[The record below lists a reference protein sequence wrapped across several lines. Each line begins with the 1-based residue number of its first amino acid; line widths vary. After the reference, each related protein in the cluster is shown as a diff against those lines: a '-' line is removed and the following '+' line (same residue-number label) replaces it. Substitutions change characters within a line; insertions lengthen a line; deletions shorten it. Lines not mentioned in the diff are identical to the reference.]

1 MSRLHSSGPSEA
13 RDRNQDLRPAPSLP
27 IPIPILIL
35 IVIGLLASAARPL
48 AAADPPSHPP
58 LADAGR
64 EASDYLIAAGD
75 VLQVFV
81 WKEPELSTEAT
92 VRLDGKI
99 SAPLLGDIAA
109 AGRTLPELAT
119 DVTARLKSFVEA
131 PQVTISLKD
140 ARSARVFVV
149 GQVNRAGEFPLGTRL
164 TFLQALALAGGF
176 GPYAK
181 QDRVL
186 IVRQTGEGP
195 RTLTVDY
202 KKLEAGSDMSL
213 NVVLRPGDTIVVP

>member
-1 MSRLHSSGPSEA
+1 MTRLRSPHTRGS
-13 RDRNQDLRPAPSLP
+13 RDRRGARWAARAILVVLLAGSGARFGWAQSPAP
-27 IPIPILIL
+27 
-35 IVIGLLASAARPL
+35 
-48 AAADPPSHPP
+48 ADPNLES
-58 LADAGR
+58 
-64 EASDYLIAAGD
+64 SDYLIAAGD
-75 VLQVFV
+75 LLQVFV
-81 WKEPELSTEAT
+81 WKEPELTSEAL

-99 SAPLLGDIAA
+99 SVPLLGDIAA
-109 AGRTLPELAT
+109 AGRTPPQLARELT
-119 DVTARLKSFVEA
+119 SRLTRFVEA
-131 PQVTISLKD
+131 PQVTVSLKD

-181 QDRVL
+181 QDRIL
-186 IVRQTGEGP
+186 IVRQGP
-195 RTLTVDY
+195 DASRTITVDY